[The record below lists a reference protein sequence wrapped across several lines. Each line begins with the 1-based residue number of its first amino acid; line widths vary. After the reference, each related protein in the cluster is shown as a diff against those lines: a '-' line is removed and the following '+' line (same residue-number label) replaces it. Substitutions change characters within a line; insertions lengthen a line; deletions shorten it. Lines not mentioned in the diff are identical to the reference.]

1 MVNIWRCCVAKE
13 PIVNLRFTSGSSKKV
28 VYLFL
33 TQEVKFQGKK
43 ERGIRKRHSSGELE
57 LKSRGTQNILP
68 KKRDK
73 VFDKIDIKDR
83 KEKFLNLENKAKKV
97 SWVDPIILIY
107 QRSVGYWVP

>member
-1 MVNIWRCCVAKE
+1 M
-13 PIVNLRFTSGSSKKV
+13 
-28 VYLFL
+28 
-33 TQEVKFQGKK
+33 
-43 ERGIRKRHSSGELE
+43 
-57 LKSRGTQNILP
+57 KSRGTQNIPP

-107 QRSVGYWVP
+107 

>member
-1 MVNIWRCCVAKE
+1 M
-13 PIVNLRFTSGSSKKV
+13 
-28 VYLFL
+28 
-33 TQEVKFQGKK
+33 
-43 ERGIRKRHSSGELE
+43 
-57 LKSRGTQNILP
+57 KSRGTQNTPP